1 MSQVTLRRALLVGA
15 ALAFAS
21 GCSGGGLS
29 STQNPSSLTPSSRAI
44 PPGMRML
51 PGPVVSGP
59 RLVAI
64 VPLKPNAP
72 LGWPAHHRRHK
83 EILFVADG
91 NSGVLL
97 YNPRVPNSA
106 PTGSITTGVNAPSQV
121 AVDSAKALYVVN
133 SGNNTVTVY
142 PKGATSPSLTITG
155 GLSSPYGV
163 TVDSKG
169 NVFVS
174 NLGNNT
180 VTAYQAGQTT
190 PYATMNFSSLGQPVG
205 VGSDALDNIW
215 VACDSSNKVFEI
227 PAGTT
232 TPKDAGLSGLNGPIG
247 VAFGKSDIMYVSNFA
262 ASNVNVYAYGTTTP
276 SATITAGIEH
286 FGPTL
291 GGFTATGAYF
301 QSNQGDNVVGYKS
314 GATSPFS
321 TLTGATSPLGVASEP
336 LVTK

>member
-1 MSQVTLRRALLVGA
+1 MSQTTLRRALLVGA
-15 ALAFAS
+15 ALAFVS
-21 GCSGGGLS
+21 GCSGSGPN
-29 STQNPSSLTPSSRAI
+29 STQNSSPVTPSSHAI
-44 PPGMRML
+44 PAGMRML

-59 RLVAI
+59 RIVPI

-72 LGWPAHHRRHK
+72 LGWPPRHRHK

-91 NSGVLL
+91 SGGVLM
-97 YNPRVPNSA
+97 YNPRVANSA

-121 AVDSAKALYVVN
+121 AVDGAKALYVAN

-155 GLSSPYGV
+155 GLNSPYGV

-174 NLGNNT
+174 NLGSNT
-180 VTAYQAGQTT
+180 VTAYKAGQTS
-190 PYATMNFSSLGQPVG
+190 PYATINFSALGQPVG
-205 VGSDALDNIW
+205 LGSDALDNIW
-215 VACDSSNKVFEI
+215 VACDSTNKVFEI
-227 PAGTT
+227 PAGST
-232 TPKDAGLSGLNGPIG
+232 TPKDAGLSGLNGPIS
-247 VAFGKSDIMYVSNFA
+247 VSFGKSDIMYVSNFA

-276 SATITAGIEH
+276 SATITTGIEH

-291 GGFTATGAYF
+291 GGFTAKGAYF
-301 QSNQGDNVVGYKS
+301 QSNQGDNVVGYKP